1 MMVTCVCTKG
11 GSRAYNSPA
20 RLKRVF
26 GYFDL
31 LHEVQL
37 FCKNGIETGIVGE
50 STLGQ
55 QIPYIFVGN
64 KNGNRMIVQGAMHAR
79 EHLTALLVVGLAKHL
94 VKNNHLRMDGGI
106 YFVPMTNPDGVRIC
120 QEGVG
125 WIADKGVRANLVAMN
140 GGRDFS
146 LWKANAQGVDVNV
159 NFDAKWSK
167 GKHNTFCKGAQ
178 NYVGKHPFSTAEA
191 RCLAE
196 FTERL
201 KPCVT
206 LSYHLKGEEIYWE
219 FGQKGHRKF
228 ADERY
233 ANAIAKYTGYKVVGA
248 GGSVGGYKD
257 WCIQK
262 LKIPSFTIEVGN
274 DKYAHPFPYSLYST
288 ILQQNVD
295 LPRRLLNSVV
305 EERNTIKSLGWG
317 DVLNG

>member
-1 MMVTCVCTKG
+1 MATCVCTKG
-11 GSRAYNSPA
+11 ALLAYNSPA

-64 KNGNRMIVQGAMHAR
+64 KNGNRMIVQGAIHAR

-125 WIADKGVRANLVAMN
+125 WIADKGVRANLVAIN

-167 GKHNTFCKGAQ
+167 GKQNTFCKGAQ
-178 NYVGKHPFSTAEA
+178 NYVGNHPFSTAEA

-305 EERNTIKSLGWG
+305 EERNTIKSLGWE